1 MSTQTALTL
10 QYLIV
15 AIAVAISAWVVLRKQ
30 APALE
35 RRLRIVLA
43 LPLVRDGRPAWLRA
57 IGRRI
62 APPVKTADVG
72 CGGCDGC
79 QAWESNAGR
88 KDVCEQHR

>member
-1 MSTQTALTL
+1 MTAQTALTL

-15 AIAVAISAWVVLRKQ
+15 AIAVAISALVVLRRQ
-30 APALE
+30 APGLE
-35 RRLRIVLA
+35 RRLRIALA

-62 APPVKTADVG
+62 APQVKTADVG

-79 QAWESNAGR
+79 DTPESSR
-88 KDVCEQHR
+88 